1 MRTVAVVAMSRVI
14 LLAIVATISIG
25 LFLRLVLAGTI
36 QIEFNFAF
44 FRHAHS
50 HLGYYGVLLPLAW
63 MAWHVDGVPLPRPA
77 LAFAYAAAVIAA
89 TIGFFRSGYS
99 GVSIAGSTVVAFA
112 WILHSWRLRR
122 ALESLG
128 ARSRDPQH
136 LLRAVPFGV
145 VLSLACIPP
154 IAIFL
159 RRDAALSQG
168 WVSTFLAALLFV
180 VVVPTCLHCEGARG
194 RWVVLLLT
202 GCAGALAL
210 GAWAVPMTRAALI
223 LYGAFVL
230 RMSFDV
236 STRSHRWLWITV
248 AIGLIAAGSGLVAVS
263 RPIAIAGTHFIVLG
277 PALGTLTPLIGVPA
291 GRAWQ
296 FHVGWAAIMAAGIAT
311 DWPISR
317 CVAAVGGGGIV
328 VWWIAAL
335 PTAWRRAGTVDFDR
349 NQEG

>member
-1 MRTVAVVAMSRVI
+1 MKTVAVVAMSRFI
-14 LLAIVATISIG
+14 LSSIIFTISIG
-25 LFLRLVLAGTI
+25 LFMRLFLAGTI
-36 QIEFNFAF
+36 QIDFNFAF

-50 HLGYYGVLLPLAW
+50 HLGYYGILLPLAW
-63 MAWHVDGVPLPRPA
+63 MAWHANGVPLPRPA
-77 LAFAYAAAVIAA
+77 LVFTYAVAVIAA

-99 GVSIAGSTVVAFA
+99 GLSIGGSTVVAFV
-112 WILHSWRLRR
+112 WGLHSWRLRS

-128 ARSRDPQH
+128 ARSGDPQH

-210 GAWAVPMTRAALI
+210 GAWVAPMTQAALI

-248 AIGLIAAGSGLVAVS
+248 ALGLIGAGTGLVEVS

-277 PALGTLTPLIGVPA
+277 PALGTLAPLIGVPA

-296 FHVGWAAIMAAGIAT
+296 FHVAWAAVMAAGIAT
-311 DWPISR
+311 NAPISKY
-317 CVAAVGGGGIV
+317 VAAVGGVGIV
-328 VWWIAAL
+328 IWWVVAL
-335 PTAWRRAGTVDFDR
+335 PTAWGSEGAVDFDR
-349 NQEG
+349 KQGG